1 MNKAKAQFYR
11 MLQSLAKAGLP
22 MLRILAQPAPR
33 KLKKAAARLRQ
44 AVEGGMPLEEAMRQQ
59 TDVFTS
65 FEISLVAVGAAS
77 GTLEN
82 NFGALA
88 DWFEMRHAITMQII
102 SGLVHPAA
110 TYFLAAPLLAVVDIF
125 MGKMPLPLAATRIV
139 LWWIAPFVIIW
150 LYRRLSPILNKN
162 GLYCA
167 IMDAV
172 PIIGSLRHKQE
183 SSIFFQALGLCL
195 QGGLGAV
202 AAVRLSADAC
212 RYGHTRKK
220 FHKMA
225 DIIER
230 DGETFTNSFQ
240 KVMSSRDE
248 ASPAPGMIATGEASG
263 SLADYALRL
272 SSLAQ
277 QESKTLLTRLAAAT
291 PIIAFIP
298 LALYIGY
305 RVISFYTGLYSGTL
319 LDNL

>member
-11 MLQSLAKAGLP
+11 MLQSLVKAGLP
-22 MLRILAQPAPR
+22 MLRILAQPPPR
-33 KLKKAAARLRQ
+33 KLKKAVARIRQ
-44 AVEGGMPLEEAMRQQ
+44 AVENGMPLEEAMRKES
-59 TDVFTS
+59 VFTS
-65 FEISLVAVGAAS
+65 FETSLVAVGAAS
-77 GTLEN
+77 GTLES

-88 DWFEMRHAITMQII
+88 DWFETRHAIKMQII

-110 TYFLAAPLLAVVDIF
+110 TYFLAAPILAVVDFF
-125 MGKMPLPLAATRIV
+125 MGKMPLPLLATRVI
-139 LWWIAPFVIIW
+139 LWWLAPFIIIW
-150 LYRRLSPILNKN
+150 LYRRLSPMLNKSS
-162 GLYCA
+162 LYCT
-167 IMDAV
+167 IMDAI

-183 SSIFFQALGLCL
+183 SAIFFQAFGLCL

-202 AAVRLSADAC
+202 ATVRLSADAC

-230 DGETFTNSFQ
+230 NGETFTNSFQ
-240 KVMSSRDE
+240 QVMTSRDE
-248 ASPAPGMIATGEASG
+248 ASPALGMIATGEASG

-291 PIIAFIP
+291 PILAFIP

-305 RVISFYTGLYSGTL
+305 RVISFYTGLYSGAF
-319 LDNL
+319 LDNF

>member
-11 MLQSLAKAGLP
+11 MLQSLVKAGLP
-22 MLRILAQPAPR
+22 MLRILAQPPPR
-33 KLKKAAARLRQ
+33 KLKKAVARIRQ
-44 AVEGGMPLEEAMRQQ
+44 AVENGMLLEEAMRKES
-59 TDVFTS
+59 VFTS
-65 FEISLVAVGAAS
+65 FETSLVAVGAAS
-77 GTLEN
+77 GTLES

-88 DWFEMRHAITMQII
+88 DWFETRHAINMQII

-110 TYFLAAPLLAVVDIF
+110 TYFLAAPILAVVDFF
-125 MGKMPLPLAATRIV
+125 MGKMPLPLLATRVI
-139 LWWIAPFVIIW
+139 LWWLAPFIIIW
-150 LYRRLSPILNKN
+150 LYRRLSPMLNKSS
-162 GLYCA
+162 LYCT
-167 IMDAV
+167 IMDAI
-172 PIIGSLRHKQE
+172 PIVGSLRHKQE
-183 SSIFFQALGLCL
+183 SAIFFQAFGLCL

-202 AAVRLSADAC
+202 ATVCLSADAC

-230 DGETFTNSFQ
+230 NGETFTNSFQ
-240 KVMSSRDE
+240 QVMTSRDE
-248 ASPAPGMIATGEASG
+248 ASPALGMIATGEASG

-291 PIIAFIP
+291 PILAFIP

-305 RVISFYTGLYSGTL
+305 RVISFYTGLYSGDF
-319 LDNL
+319 LDNF

>member
-22 MLRILAQPAPR
+22 MLRILAQPPPR
-33 KLKKAAARLRQ
+33 KLKKAVAQLRQ
-44 AVEGGMPLEEAMRQQ
+44 AVENGMPLEEAMRKES
-59 TDVFTS
+59 VFTS
-65 FEISLVAVGAAS
+65 FETSLVAVGAAS
-77 GTLEN
+77 GTLES

-88 DWFEMRHAITMQII
+88 DWFETRHAIKMQII

-110 TYFLAAPLLAVVDIF
+110 TYFLAAPILAVVDFF
-125 MGKMPLPLAATRIV
+125 MGKMPLPLLATRVI
-139 LWWIAPFVIIW
+139 LWWLAPFIIIW
-150 LYRRLSPILNKN
+150 LYRRLSPMLNKSS
-162 GLYCA
+162 LYCT
-167 IMDAV
+167 IMDAI

-183 SSIFFQALGLCL
+183 SAIFFQAFGLCL

-202 AAVRLSADAC
+202 ATVRLSADAC

-230 DGETFTNSFQ
+230 NGETFTNSFQ
-240 KVMSSRDE
+240 QVMTSRDE
-248 ASPAPGMIATGEASG
+248 ASPALGMIATGEASG

-291 PIIAFIP
+291 PILAFIP

-305 RVISFYTGLYSGTL
+305 RVISFYTGLYSGTF

>member
-59 TDVFTS
+59 TNVFTS

-88 DWFEMRHAITMQII
+88 DWFETRHAITMQII

-183 SSIFFQALGLCL
+183 SAIFFQALGLCL

-240 KVMSSRDE
+240 QVMSSRDE

-291 PIIAFIP
+291 PIIAFI
-298 LALYIGY
+298 
-305 RVISFYTGLYSGTL
+305 VISFYTGLYSGTF

>member
-22 MLRILAQPAPR
+22 MLRILAQPPPR
-33 KLKKAAARLRQ
+33 KLKKAVTRIRQ
-44 AVEGGMPLEEAMRQQ
+44 AVENGMPLEEAMRKES
-59 TDVFTS
+59 VFTS
-65 FEISLVAVGAAS
+65 FETSLVAVGAAS
-77 GTLEN
+77 GTLES

-88 DWFEMRHAITMQII
+88 DWFETRHAINMQII

-110 TYFLAAPLLAVVDIF
+110 TYFLAAPILAVVDFF
-125 MGKMPLPLAATRIV
+125 MGKMPLPLLATRVI
-139 LWWIAPFVIIW
+139 LWWLAPFIIIW
-150 LYRRLSPILNKN
+150 LYRRLSPMLNKSS
-162 GLYCA
+162 LYCT
-167 IMDAV
+167 IMDAI

-183 SSIFFQALGLCL
+183 SAIFFQAFGLCL

-202 AAVRLSADAC
+202 ATVRLSADAC

-230 DGETFTNSFQ
+230 NGESFTQSFQ
-240 KVMSSRDE
+240 QVMSSRDE
-248 ASPAPGMIATGEASG
+248 ASPALGMIATGEASG

-291 PIIAFIP
+291 PILAFIP

-305 RVISFYTGLYSGTL
+305 RVISFYTGLYSGSI

>member
-1 MNKAKAQFYR
+1 

-22 MLRILAQPAPR
+22 MLRILAQPPPR
-33 KLKKAAARLRQ
+33 KLKKAVAQLRQ
-44 AVEGGMPLEEAMRQQ
+44 AVENGMPLEEAMRKES
-59 TDVFTS
+59 VFTS
-65 FEISLVAVGAAS
+65 FETSLVAVGAAS
-77 GTLEN
+77 GTLES

-88 DWFEMRHAITMQII
+88 DWFETRHAINMQII

-110 TYFLAAPLLAVVDIF
+110 TYFLAAPILAVVDFF
-125 MGKMPLPLAATRIV
+125 MGKMPLPLLATRVI
-139 LWWIAPFVIIW
+139 LWWLAPFIIIW
-150 LYRRLSPILNKN
+150 LYRRLSPMLNKSS
-162 GLYCA
+162 LYCT
-167 IMDAV
+167 IMDAI
-172 PIIGSLRHKQE
+172 PIVGSLRHKQE
-183 SSIFFQALGLCL
+183 SAIFFQALGLCL

-212 RYGHTRKK
+212 RYGHTRRK

-230 DGETFTNSFQ
+230 NGETFTNSFQ
-240 KVMSSRDE
+240 QVMTSRDE
-248 ASPAPGMIATGEASG
+248 ASPALGMIATGEASG

-291 PIIAFIP
+291 PILAFIP

-305 RVISFYTGLYSGTL
+305 RVISFYTGLYSGAF
-319 LDNL
+319 LDNF

>member
-88 DWFEMRHAITMQII
+88 DWFETRHAITMQII

-183 SSIFFQALGLCL
+183 SSTFFQALGLCL

-305 RVISFYTGLYSGTL
+305 RVIPFYTGLYSGTF

>member
-11 MLQSLAKAGLP
+11 MLQSLVKAGLP
-22 MLRILAQPAPR
+22 MLRILAQPPPR
-33 KLKKAAARLRQ
+33 KLKKAVARIRQ
-44 AVEGGMPLEEAMRQQ
+44 AVENGMLLEEAMRKES
-59 TDVFTS
+59 VFTS
-65 FEISLVAVGAAS
+65 FETSLVAVGAAS
-77 GTLEN
+77 GTLES

-88 DWFEMRHAITMQII
+88 DWFETRHAINMQII

-110 TYFLAAPLLAVVDIF
+110 TYFLAAPILAVVDFF
-125 MGKMPLPLAATRIV
+125 MGKMPLPLLATRVI
-139 LWWIAPFVIIW
+139 LWWLAPFIIIW
-150 LYRRLSPILNKN
+150 LYRRLSPMLNKSS
-162 GLYCA
+162 LYCT
-167 IMDAV
+167 IMDAI
-172 PIIGSLRHKQE
+172 PIVGSLRHKQE
-183 SSIFFQALGLCL
+183 SAIFFQAFGLCL

-202 AAVRLSADAC
+202 ATVCLSADAC

-230 DGETFTNSFQ
+230 NGETFTNSFQ
-240 KVMSSRDE
+240 QVMTSRDE
-248 ASPAPGMIATGEASG
+248 ASPALGMIATGEASG

-291 PIIAFIP
+291 PILAFIP

-305 RVISFYTGLYSGTL
+305 RVISFYTGLYSGAF
-319 LDNL
+319 LDNF

>member
-22 MLRILAQPAPR
+22 MLRILAQPPPR
-33 KLKKAAARLRQ
+33 KLKKAVARIRQ
-44 AVEGGMPLEEAMRQQ
+44 AVESGMPLEEAMRKES
-59 TDVFTS
+59 VFTS
-65 FEISLVAVGAAS
+65 FETSLVAVGAAS
-77 GTLEN
+77 GTLES

-88 DWFEMRHAITMQII
+88 DWFETRHAINMQII

-110 TYFLAAPLLAVVDIF
+110 TYFLAAPILAVVDFF
-125 MGKMPLPLAATRIV
+125 MGKIPLPLLATRVI
-139 LWWIAPFVIIW
+139 LWWIAPFVLIW
-150 LYRRLSPILNKN
+150 IYKRLSPVLNKSS
-162 GLYCA
+162 LYCT
-167 IMDAV
+167 IMDAI
-172 PIIGSLRHKQE
+172 PIVGSLRHKQE
-183 SSIFFQALGLCL
+183 SAIFFQAFGLCL

-230 DGETFTNSFQ
+230 NGETFTNSFQ
-240 KVMSSRDE
+240 QVMSSRDE
-248 ASPAPGMIATGEASG
+248 ASPALGMIATGEASG

-291 PIIAFIP
+291 PILAFIP

-305 RVISFYTGLYSGTL
+305 RVISFYSGLYSGAF
-319 LDNL
+319 LDNF

>member
-33 KLKKAAARLRQ
+33 KLKKTVARLRQ
-44 AVEGGMPLEEAMRQQ
+44 AVEGGMPLEEAMRREP
-59 TDVFTS
+59 VFTP

-88 DWFEMRHAITMQII
+88 DWFETRHAITMQIV

-150 LYRRLSPILNKN
+150 LYRRLSPILNKSE
-162 GLYCA
+162 LYCA

-183 SSIFFQALGLCL
+183 SAIFFQALGLCL

-225 DIIER
+225 DIIENN
-230 DGETFTNSFQ
+230 GETFTNSFQ
-240 KVMSSRDE
+240 QVMSSRDE

-277 QESKTLLTRLAAAT
+277 LESKTLLTRLAAAT
-291 PIIAFIP
+291 PVIAFIP

-305 RVISFYTGLYSGTL
+305 RVISFYSGLYSGAF

>member
-11 MLQSLAKAGLP
+11 MLQSLVKAGLP
-22 MLRILAQPAPR
+22 MLRILAQPPPR
-33 KLKKAAARLRQ
+33 KLKKAVARIRQ
-44 AVEGGMPLEEAMRQQ
+44 AVENGMPLEEAMRKES
-59 TDVFTS
+59 VFTS
-65 FEISLVAVGAAS
+65 FETSLVAVGAAS
-77 GTLEN
+77 GTLES

-88 DWFEMRHAITMQII
+88 DWFETRHAINMQII

-110 TYFLAAPLLAVVDIF
+110 TYFLAAPILAVVDFF
-125 MGKMPLPLAATRIV
+125 MGKMPLPLLATRVI
-139 LWWIAPFVIIW
+139 LWWLAPFIIIW
-150 LYRRLSPILNKN
+150 LYRRLSPMLNKSS
-162 GLYCA
+162 LYCT
-167 IMDAV
+167 IMDAI
-172 PIIGSLRHKQE
+172 PIVGSLRHKQE
-183 SSIFFQALGLCL
+183 SAIFFQAFGLCL

-202 AAVRLSADAC
+202 ATVCLSADAC

-230 DGETFTNSFQ
+230 NGETFTNSFQ
-240 KVMSSRDE
+240 QVMTSRDE
-248 ASPAPGMIATGEASG
+248 ASPALGMIATGEASG

-291 PIIAFIP
+291 PILAFIP

-305 RVISFYTGLYSGTL
+305 RVISFYTGLYSGDF
-319 LDNL
+319 LDNF

>member
-88 DWFEMRHAITMQII
+88 DWFETRHAIAMQII

-167 IMDAV
+167 VMDAV

-183 SSIFFQALGLCL
+183 SAIFFQALGLCL

-240 KVMSSRDE
+240 QVMSSRDE

-272 SSLAQ
+272 SSLTR
-277 QESKTLLTRLAAAT
+277 QESKTFLTRLAAAT

-305 RVISFYTGLYSGTL
+305 RVISFYTGLYSGTF

>member
-11 MLQSLAKAGLP
+11 MLQSLVKAGLP
-22 MLRILAQPAPR
+22 MLRILAQPPPR
-33 KLKKAAARLRQ
+33 KLKKAVARIRQ
-44 AVEGGMPLEEAMRQQ
+44 AVENGMPLEEAMRKES
-59 TDVFTS
+59 VFTS
-65 FEISLVAVGAAS
+65 FETSLVAVGAAS
-77 GTLEN
+77 GTLES
-82 NFGALA
+82 NFGALT
-88 DWFEMRHAITMQII
+88 DWFETRHAINMQII

-110 TYFLAAPLLAVVDIF
+110 TYFLAAPILAVVDFF
-125 MGKMPLPLAATRIV
+125 MGKMPLPLLATRVI
-139 LWWIAPFVIIW
+139 LWWLAPFIIIW
-150 LYRRLSPILNKN
+150 LYRRLSPMLNKSS
-162 GLYCA
+162 LYCT
-167 IMDAV
+167 IMDAI

-183 SSIFFQALGLCL
+183 SAIFFQAFGLCL

-202 AAVRLSADAC
+202 ATVRLSADAC

-230 DGETFTNSFQ
+230 NGETFTNSFQ
-240 KVMSSRDE
+240 QVMTSRDE
-248 ASPAPGMIATGEASG
+248 ASPALGMIATGEASG

-291 PIIAFIP
+291 PILAFIP

-305 RVISFYTGLYSGTL
+305 RVISFYTGLYSGAF
-319 LDNL
+319 LDNF

>member
-22 MLRILAQPAPR
+22 MLRILAQPPPR
-33 KLKKAAARLRQ
+33 KLKKAVARIRQ
-44 AVEGGMPLEEAMRQQ
+44 AVENGMPLEEAMRKES
-59 TDVFTS
+59 VFTS
-65 FEISLVAVGAAS
+65 FETSLVAVGAAS
-77 GTLEN
+77 GTLES

-88 DWFEMRHAITMQII
+88 DWFETRHAINMQII

-110 TYFLAAPLLAVVDIF
+110 TYFLAAPILAVVDFF
-125 MGKMPLPLAATRIV
+125 MGKMPLPLLATRVI
-139 LWWIAPFVIIW
+139 LWWLAPFIIIW
-150 LYRRLSPILNKN
+150 LYRRLSPMLNKSS
-162 GLYCA
+162 LYCT
-167 IMDAV
+167 IMDAI
-172 PIIGSLRHKQE
+172 PIVGSLRHKQE
-183 SSIFFQALGLCL
+183 SAIFFQALGLCL

-230 DGETFTNSFQ
+230 NGETFTNSFQ
-240 KVMSSRDE
+240 QVMSSRDE
-248 ASPAPGMIATGEASG
+248 ASPALGMIATGEASG

-291 PIIAFIP
+291 PILAFIP

-305 RVISFYTGLYSGTL
+305 RVISFYTGLYSGAF
-319 LDNL
+319 LDNF

>member
-1 MNKAKAQFYR
+1 MSARN
-11 MLQSLAKAGLP
+11 
-22 MLRILAQPAPR
+22 RIYPVFIPHLGCPHACVFCNQHEITG
-33 KLKKAAARLRQ
+33 AA
-44 AVEGGMPLEEAMRQQ
+44 VEEAMRQQ
-59 TDVFTS
+59 SDVFTS

-88 DWFEMRHAITMQII
+88 DWFETRHAITMQII

-162 GLYCA
+162 NLYCT

-172 PIIGSLRHKQE
+172 PIIGNLRHKQE
-183 SSIFFQALGLCL
+183 SAIFFQALGLCL

-305 RVISFYTGLYSGTL
+305 RVISFYTGLYSGTF

>member
-33 KLKKAAARLRQ
+33 KLKKTVARLRQ
-44 AVEGGMPLEEAMRQQ
+44 AVEGGMPLEEAMRREP
-59 TDVFTS
+59 VFTP

-88 DWFEMRHAITMQII
+88 DWFETRHAITMQIV

-150 LYRRLSPILNKN
+150 LYRRLSPILNKSE
-162 GLYCA
+162 LYCA

-183 SSIFFQALGLCL
+183 SAIFFQAFGLCL

-305 RVISFYTGLYSGTL
+305 RVISFYTGLYSGTF

>member
-11 MLQSLAKAGLP
+11 MLQSLVKAGLP
-22 MLRILAQPAPR
+22 MLRILAQPPPR
-33 KLKKAAARLRQ
+33 KLKKAVARIRK
-44 AVEGGMPLEEAMRQQ
+44 AVENGMLLEEAMRKES
-59 TDVFTS
+59 VFTS
-65 FEISLVAVGAAS
+65 FETSLVAVGAAS
-77 GTLEN
+77 GTLES

-88 DWFEMRHAITMQII
+88 DWFETRHAINMQII

-110 TYFLAAPLLAVVDIF
+110 TYFLAAPILAVVDFF
-125 MGKMPLPLAATRIV
+125 MGKMPLPLLATRVI
-139 LWWIAPFVIIW
+139 LWWLAPFIIIW
-150 LYRRLSPILNKN
+150 LYRRLSPMLNKSS
-162 GLYCA
+162 LYCT
-167 IMDAV
+167 IMDAI
-172 PIIGSLRHKQE
+172 PIVGSLRHKQE
-183 SSIFFQALGLCL
+183 SAIFFQAFGLCL

-202 AAVRLSADAC
+202 ATVRLSADAC

-230 DGETFTNSFQ
+230 NGETFTNSFQ
-240 KVMSSRDE
+240 QVMTSRDE
-248 ASPAPGMIATGEASG
+248 ASPALGMIATGEASG

-291 PIIAFIP
+291 PILAFIP

-305 RVISFYTGLYSGTL
+305 RVISFYTGLYSGAF
-319 LDNL
+319 LDNF

>member
-88 DWFEMRHAITMQII
+88 DWFETRHAITMQII

-162 GLYCA
+162 SLYCA

-183 SSIFFQALGLCL
+183 SAIFFQALAGC
-195 QGGLGAV
+195 
-202 AAVRLSADAC
+202 
-212 RYGHTRKK
+212 
-220 FHKMA
+220 
-225 DIIER
+225 
-230 DGETFTNSFQ
+230 DGQ
-240 KVMSSRDE
+240 ID
-248 ASPAPGMIATGEASG
+248 
-263 SLADYALRL
+263 
-272 SSLAQ
+272 
-277 QESKTLLTRLAAAT
+277 
-291 PIIAFIP
+291 
-298 LALYIGY
+298 
-305 RVISFYTGLYSGTL
+305 
-319 LDNL
+319 

>member
-11 MLQSLAKAGLP
+11 MLQSLVKAGLP
-22 MLRILAQPAPR
+22 MLRILAQPPPR
-33 KLKKAAARLRQ
+33 KLKKAVARIRQ
-44 AVEGGMPLEEAMRQQ
+44 AVENGMPLEEAMRKES
-59 TDVFTS
+59 VFTS
-65 FEISLVAVGAAS
+65 FETSLVAVGAAS
-77 GTLEN
+77 GTLES

-88 DWFEMRHAITMQII
+88 DWFETRHAIKMQII

-110 TYFLAAPLLAVVDIF
+110 TYFLAAPILAVVDFF
-125 MGKMPLPLAATRIV
+125 MGKMPLPLLATRVI
-139 LWWIAPFVIIW
+139 LWWLAPFIIIW
-150 LYRRLSPILNKN
+150 LYRRLSPMLNKSS
-162 GLYCA
+162 LYCT
-167 IMDAV
+167 IMDAI
-172 PIIGSLRHKQE
+172 PIVGSLRHKQE
-183 SSIFFQALGLCL
+183 SAIFFQAFGLCL

-202 AAVRLSADAC
+202 ATVRLSADAC

-230 DGETFTNSFQ
+230 NGETFTNSFQ
-240 KVMSSRDE
+240 QVMTSRDE
-248 ASPAPGMIATGEASG
+248 ASPALGMIATGEASG

-291 PIIAFIP
+291 PILAFIP

-305 RVISFYTGLYSGTL
+305 RVISFYTGLYSGTF
-319 LDNL
+319 LDNF

>member
-22 MLRILAQPAPR
+22 MLRILAQPPPR
-33 KLKKAAARLRQ
+33 KLKKAVAQLRQ
-44 AVEGGMPLEEAMRQQ
+44 AVENGMPLEEAMRKES
-59 TDVFTS
+59 VFTS
-65 FEISLVAVGAAS
+65 FETSLVAVGAAS
-77 GTLEN
+77 GTLES

-88 DWFEMRHAITMQII
+88 DWFETRHAINMQII

-110 TYFLAAPLLAVVDIF
+110 TYFLAAPILAVVDFF
-125 MGKMPLPLAATRIV
+125 MGKMPLPLLATRVI
-139 LWWIAPFVIIW
+139 LWWLAPFIIIW
-150 LYRRLSPILNKN
+150 LYRRLSPMLNKSS
-162 GLYCA
+162 LYCT
-167 IMDAV
+167 IMDAI
-172 PIIGSLRHKQE
+172 PIVGSLRHKQE
-183 SSIFFQALGLCL
+183 SAIFFQALGLCL

-212 RYGHTRKK
+212 RYGHTRRK

-230 DGETFTNSFQ
+230 NGETFTNSFQ
-240 KVMSSRDE
+240 QVMTSRDE
-248 ASPAPGMIATGEASG
+248 ASPALGMIATGEASG

-291 PIIAFIP
+291 PILAFIP

-305 RVISFYTGLYSGTL
+305 RVISFYTGLYSGAF
-319 LDNL
+319 LDNF